1 MAAAVAILDALRKKP
16 VAEKKKQFSVA
27 FFVASLD
34 KPNER
39 QEEPKEQKEQT
50 EPKERQEEQEE
61 RFNQALEE
69 AKARAAAVDLANFIE
84 SASSIPGTHHSEPLP
99 ANTHR
104 NNTGN
109 DNNSATEHTCSN
121 QSIKDP

>member
-50 EPKERQEEQEE
+50 EPKERQ
-61 RFNQALEE
+61 
-69 AKARAAAVDLANFIE
+69 
-84 SASSIPGTHHSEPLP
+84 
-99 ANTHR
+99 
-104 NNTGN
+104 
-109 DNNSATEHTCSN
+109 
-121 QSIKDP
+121 